1 MPGLRRRTLPH
12 DTEKQE
18 TDRRQDGDGQ
28 HTRLQHIRPHHRLQ
42 AAQRGVH
49 RRSDGDE
56 SESQNIND
64 HRLRLPRTLLPRHGQ
79 VGHHQQNTR
88 KVQPGTAGQHAAEQE
103 GGTRPTAR
111 GDAETLLE
119 ILVNGHHLIIVVRL
133 QEELT
138 HDNAA
143 QDGADTQLHIGIIA
157 QRKALPRGTQEGS
170 GTDLCRDNGAENGPP
185 RERTIAQGIA
195 LQAFLSAA
203 HIEANAENGKEI
215 DTNDNYVRGSHMR
228 RGQLRA

>member
-119 ILVNGHHLIIVVRL
+119 ILVNGNHLIIVVRL
-133 QEELT
+133 QEEPT

-157 QRKALPRGTQEGS
+157 QRKALPRGAQEG
-170 GTDLCRDNGAENGPP
+170 GRADLCRDDGAENGPP
-185 RERTIAQGIA
+185 REGAVAQGIA
-195 LQAFLSAA
+195 LQAFLPSP
-203 HIEANAENGKEI
+203 HIETYAEDGEEIKAN
-215 DTNDNYVRGSHMR
+215 DDDVRGTHGR
-228 RGQLRA
+228 DQLRA